1 MLSCDVQFTYSSKM
15 DSLNYEQLASEILR
29 SLRAHRSQVAFSRR
43 LKYKSNVSYLWE
55 SGRNWPTAAVFF
67 WAASRVGT
75 SVTDALARFYRTT
88 PNWLDATDFH
98 TCNGVA
104 RLLED
109 LRGDTP
115 ILQLAARTGRSRY
128 AVARWLKG
136 QAEPRLPDFLR
147 MIEATSQRLLD
158 FVAQLVDIET
168 LPNTQKRWQELQA
181 ARELVGRLPWTP
193 AVLLVMQTEDYLNS
207 DEHQEGWI
215 AHRLGIPLEV
225 ERECMS
231 LLKTSGRVRV
241 EGRRLRV
248 MPIQSIDTRS
258 DPAAGRRL
266 REWWARVGLQYIE
279 EQRPGIFS
287 FNVFSVSEV
296 DYQRLQEM
304 HRNYYRSMRSV
315 IAVSKPE
322 QRVVVANVQLF
333 ALDEA
338 RDDI

>member
-1 MLSCDVQFTYSSKM
+1 M
-15 DSLNYEQLASEILR
+15 NYELLASEILR
-29 SLRAHRSQVAFSRR
+29 CLRAHRSQVGFSRR
-43 LKYKSNVSYLWE
+43 LKYKSNVAYLWE

-67 WAASRVGT
+67 WAASRVGI
-75 SVTDALARFYRTT
+75 SVEESLSRFYRTA
-88 PNWLDATDFH
+88 PSWLETIDMH
-98 TCNGVA
+98 TAPGVA

-158 FVAQLVDIET
+158 FLAEFLDIET
-168 LPNTQKRWQELQA
+168 LPSAKNRWQELQA
-181 ARELVGRLPWTP
+181 ARELVGRIPWTP
-193 AVLLVMQTEDYLNS
+193 AVLLVMQTEDYL
-207 DEHQEGWI
+207 DLEEHEEGWI
-215 AHRLGIPLEV
+215 AHRLGIPLEM
-225 ERECMS
+225 ESDCMR
-231 LLKTSGRVRV
+231 LLKTSGRVRS
-241 EGRRLRV
+241 EGKRLRV
-248 MPIQSIDTRS
+248 MPIESIDTRS
-258 DPAAGRRL
+258 DPAAGQRL

-287 FNVFSVSEV
+287 FNVFSVSDA
-296 DYQRLQEM
+296 DYVRLQEM
-304 HRNYYRSMRSV
+304 HRNYYRNMRSV

-333 ALDEA
+333 AIDQSP
-338 RDDI
+338 